1 MGLFGFKK
9 TQDKSKDTY
18 QLLKVKLGEIQI
30 HSTEI
35 IKEIETSTFENK
47 LIEYNN
53 EMLQFL
59 ENLQIFENFFI
70 HNKQVNKINVVSK
83 FLDSRHRSQFVIK
96 KDKNTKKNLEQRTKE
111 LIQLKQEIELANKMD
126 LELNK

>member
-83 FLDSRHRSQFVIK
+83 FLDSRHRAQFVIK
-96 KDKNTKKNLEQRTKE
+96 KDKNTKHNLEQRAKE